1 MKIAIASDHAG
12 YQLKEQIKNWLK
24 DFNIYQIQDFGTNSE
39 DSVDYPD
46 YAFRAVKSI
55 LNGEND
61 YGIIIC
67 GSGAGM
73 SIAANRFKGIRAVN
87 CWNAETAKLARQH
100 NDANVLNL
108 GGRLID
114 FSNAKDII
122 YVFLNTEFE
131 SGRHKIRIEKLDL

>member
-12 YQLKEQIKNWLK
+12 FQLKEQIKNWLNSFSNYK
-24 DFNIYQIQDFGTNSE
+24 INDYGTFSE
-39 DSVDYPD
+39 KSVDYPD
-46 YAFRAVKSI
+46 YAFKATESI

-61 YGIIIC
+61 FGIIIC

-100 NDANVLNL
+100 NNANVLNL

-122 YVFLNTEFE
+122 YTFLNTEFE
-131 SGRHKIRIEKLDL
+131 GGRHTTRIEKLDL